1 MWVVGAATTTRR
13 TRPVLSI
20 WWATRSPNVVLPA
33 AGVAEARKLG
43 PPWPSS
49 PARAASCQA
58 RRGRLAGQG
67 GSACARRST
76 AMLTVGE
83 SFLPGGGKRQA
94 RRALGGNCQTRGMAR
109 PQAVLFD
116 IDGTLIST
124 GGAGA
129 RSWRYAFEELHG
141 IPADIGEFTDAGM
154 TDPTVARLTFK
165 AAVGHEPTA
174 RELATVMAAYLD
186 RIPYEVEHSQKYRV
200 LDGAEELLRKLGREQ
215 GVLLGITSGAVEAAA
230 HIKLSRAGF
239 NRYFPFGGYGS

>member
-1 MWVVGAATTTRR
+1 MT
-13 TRPVLSI
+13 
-20 WWATRSPNVVLPA
+20 
-33 AGVAEARKLG
+33 E
-43 PPWPSS
+43 
-49 PARAASCQA
+49 
-58 RRGRLAGQG
+58 
-67 GSACARRST
+67 
-76 AMLTVGE
+76 
-83 SFLPGGGKRQA
+83 
-94 RRALGGNCQTRGMAR
+94 

-129 RSWRYAFEELHG
+129 RSWRYAFDELYG

-165 AAVGHEPTA
+165 AAVGHDPTP

-186 RIPYEVEHSQKYRV
+186 RIPYEVEHSEKYRV
-200 LDGAEELLRKLGREQ
+200 LDGADELLRRLGREK

-239 NRYFPFGGYGS
+239 NRYFPFGGYGSDSPDRIELTERALERGALLLGEALDPKQVLVVGDTPKDLDAAHGAGCVAVGVATGHYTREQLEEAGADVVLDTLRDPFPGVD

>member
-1 MWVVGAATTTRR
+1 VDE
-13 TRPVLSI
+13 P
-20 WWATRSPNVVLPA
+20 
-33 AGVAEARKLG
+33 E
-43 PPWPSS
+43 
-49 PARAASCQA
+49 
-58 RRGRLAGQG
+58 
-67 GSACARRST
+67 
-76 AMLTVGE
+76 
-83 SFLPGGGKRQA
+83 
-94 RRALGGNCQTRGMAR
+94 
-109 PQAVLFD
+109 AVLFD

-129 RSWRYAFEELHG
+129 RSWRYAFDELYG

-186 RIPYEVEHSQKYRV
+186 RIPYEVDHSDKYRV
-200 LDGAEELLRKLGREQ
+200 LDGAEELLKRLGREK

-239 NRYFPFGGYGS
+239 NRYFPFGGYGSDSGDRIELTKCALARGERLLGEKLDPKQVLVVGDTPKDLDAAHGAGCVAVGVATGHYTREQLEEAGADVVLDSLRDPFPGA